1 MIKRI
6 GYFLLG
12 FLTALVLL
20 FWPRRSEVSEELYS
34 SEELYDAEF
43 HFGLQDSSDSMVEQL
58 KMAGYTYVGDIP
70 LPNGQHTQ
78 WLYMMKDAP
87 KWAIKEHHNLLLQ
100 LGIDPGMKIFSR
112 NDGKE
117 LPVVRY
123 GN

>member
-12 FLTALVLL
+12 FLTALVLW
-20 FWPRRSEVSEELYS
+20 FWPRRSEETEV

-43 HFGLQDSSDSMVEQL
+43 HFGLQDTSDSMVEQF

-70 LPNGQHTQ
+70 LPKGKHTQ

-87 KWAIKEHHNLLLQ
+87 KWAIKEHYHLLLQ
-100 LGIDPGMKIFSR
+100 MGLNPGAKIIRKS
-112 NDGKE
+112 DGANI
-117 LPVVRY
+117 PWV
-123 GN
+123 